1 METLPVGLSLEK
13 QQRSQGGKVGS
24 GGVVFRQRGQWDG
37 FGFAIKITAGSVSTA
52 WFWKVGGLSKVS
64 DGAVPHPGPRRFG
77 MASG

>member
-64 DGAVPHPGPRRFG
+64 DGAVPHPGPRGFG